1 MMKRITPQL
10 IREIVYDD
18 DGKPDAEHQ
27 PTAINSL
34 IRKLLMQFS
43 RKAYVGYTATPFANI
58 FIHESNETRDEG
70 PDLFPSAFIINL
82 GAPSN
87 YIGPARVFGR
97 ATAKAGAESCL

>member
-1 MMKRITPQL
+1 VTGKRFVSELPLLMIDDEADNASVDTG
-10 IREIVYDD
+10 EIVYDD

-70 PDLFPSAFIINL
+70 PD
-82 GAPSN
+82 
-87 YIGPARVFGR
+87 
-97 ATAKAGAESCL
+97 